1 VTPNMALQRTQKA
14 ALLSFSLEVTMPE
27 KPLAG
32 ILNREEAAKHAQ
44 EHFGDQIALL
54 RDLADYGSNLVFRAF
69 NASAKDLPPII
80 ACGVL
85 LKQVVA
91 MLDAVYT
98 LVATGMVH
106 AAFLPARA
114 AFEASMY
121 LDWLLFSDTERK
133 ATAYIVSN
141 FRDERLWVAR
151 VTKGTSE
158 EAIFDAISKSVGLD
172 IHARRPTLAADAQ
185 KHLAEV
191 NRILAQK
198 AFAAMDKEYDQAKGK
213 KQKYDPEWY
222 QLCGAKSIRQVAQQV
237 GRLPEYEFF
246 YSKGSQITHTASY
259 KDHIRFTK
267 GQVHFT
273 PIRHL
278 QGIDHLLNFVVGIAV
293 RSFQNTLSYYRP
305 GELSAF
311 SKKYLEDW
319 RKPFMTVKKVKYN
332 FE

>member
-1 VTPNMALQRTQKA
+1 
-14 ALLSFSLEVTMPE
+14 MPE

-32 ILNREEAAKHAQ
+32 ILNRDEATKHAQ
-44 EHFGDQIALL
+44 EHFGDQVALL

-69 NASAKDLPPII
+69 NSSAKDLPSVI

-98 LVATGMVH
+98 LVAAGTVH

-141 FRDERLWVAR
+141 YRDERLWVAR

-158 EAIFDAISKSVGLD
+158 EAVFDSISKSIGLD
-172 IHARRPTLAADAQ
+172 IHARRPLLAADAQ

-191 NRILAQK
+191 NRILTQK
-198 AFAAMDKEYDQAKGK
+198 AFAAMDKEFDQVKGK
-213 KQKYDPEWY
+213 KKYDPEWY
-222 QLCGAKSIRQVAQQV
+222 HLCGAKSIRQVAQQV
-237 GRLPEYEFF
+237 GRLAEYEFF

-267 GQVHFT
+267 GQVQFK

-278 QGIDHLLNFVVGIAV
+278 QGIDQLLNFVVGITV
-293 RSFQNTLSYYRP
+293 RSYQNTLKYYRP
-305 GELSAF
+305 GELPAF
-311 SKKYLEDW
+311 SEKYIEDW
-319 RKPFMTVKKVKYN
+319 RKAFMSVKSVNYTFK
-332 FE
+332 